1 MSIDKDRWAPPHE
14 GEKSGR
20 PSPSQATRPSNTPPR
35 NADTSVN
42 PDVIEDSY
50 TTAITAT
57 LPDESVDS
65 SRRRAFRA
73 GATRAGSSVRSALS
87 FTKTSKGWGTLAV
100 VVFVAALFGAIALRT
115 SAGSSSLATS
125 RPQGYRGTATNTETL
140 SSAWASGINTA
151 WVLPSAPDK
160 ASTEEQSVLVEGTTL
175 YVATRTQERVLRVSA
190 YDIASVQPVQ
200 KWVSDGQDIEV
211 RGRFGGP
218 RMISAGAW
226 VVVENVLVS
235 KETGRQQEAPWG
247 EDIPA
252 AFVDEV
258 LVTCSGLETCSGWT
272 NQSGSWTRQWQ
283 SITARQSSSSD
294 FWKGIHS
301 LVVGSGEESS
311 LLVPVESFR
320 HNPQLVNVHTGVV
333 ATLGAEGRLG
343 SGSRVVK
350 LYDASD
356 GVIVERDRGEME
368 VYDVSGRL
376 VDTFDPVRHNTQPTM
391 DGRAPTV
398 AELRGF
404 FTEVSAPWTTG
415 RVTIEK
421 EDCSVVK
428 LTPTGDF
435 PPRSATGV
443 KGLTTYY
450 SYTSKTCSFE
460 PRELRASTDGSAAFI
475 WVATWSTSTAY
486 MIDMNANK
494 THTFSGLT
502 RSTKTVWAFDDLLIT
517 ISDDGITAFTPASS

>member
-1 MSIDKDRWAPPHE
+1 M
-14 GEKSGR
+14 
-20 PSPSQATRPSNTPPR
+20 
-35 NADTSVN
+35 
-42 PDVIEDSY
+42 IEDSY

-87 FTKTSKGWGTLAV
+87 FTTASKGWGTLAV

-211 RGRFGGP
+211 RSRSGGP

-343 SGSRVVK
+343 SDSRVVK

-356 GVIVERDRGEME
+356 GIIVERDRLKME

-376 VDTFDPVRHNTQPTM
+376 VDTFDAVRHNTKPTM

-421 EDCSVVK
+421 EDCSVVR
-428 LTPTGDF
+428 LNPTGDF

-443 KGLTTYY
+443 KGLATYY
-450 SYTSKTCSFE
+450 SDSAKSCSFE
-460 PRELRASTDGSAAFI
+460 PQELRASTDGSAAFI

>member
-1 MSIDKDRWAPPHE
+1 M
-14 GEKSGR
+14 
-20 PSPSQATRPSNTPPR
+20 
-35 NADTSVN
+35 
-42 PDVIEDSY
+42 IEDSY

-87 FTKTSKGWGTLAV
+87 FTTASKGWGTLAV

-343 SGSRVVK
+343 SDSRVVK

-356 GVIVERDRGEME
+356 GIIVERDRLKME

-376 VDTFDPVRHNTQPTM
+376 VDTFDAVRHNTKPTM

-421 EDCSVVK
+421 EDCSVVR
-428 LTPTGDF
+428 LNPTGDF

-443 KGLTTYY
+443 KGLATYY
-450 SYTSKTCSFE
+450 SDSAKSCSFE
-460 PRELRASTDGSAAFI
+460 PQELRASTDGSAAFI

>member
-1 MSIDKDRWAPPHE
+1 M
-14 GEKSGR
+14 
-20 PSPSQATRPSNTPPR
+20 
-35 NADTSVN
+35 
-42 PDVIEDSY
+42 
-50 TTAITAT
+50 
-57 LPDESVDS
+57 
-65 SRRRAFRA
+65 
-73 GATRAGSSVRSALS
+73 
-87 FTKTSKGWGTLAV
+87 
-100 VVFVAALFGAIALRT
+100 VVFIAALFGAIALRT

-343 SGSRVVK
+343 SDSRVVK

-356 GVIVERDRGEME
+356 GIIVERDRLKME

-376 VDTFDPVRHNTQPTM
+376 VDTFDAVRHNTKPTM

-421 EDCSVVK
+421 EDCSVVR
-428 LTPTGDF
+428 LNPTGDF

-443 KGLTTYY
+443 KGLATYY
-450 SYTSKTCSFE
+450 SDSAKSCSFE
-460 PRELRASTDGSAAFI
+460 PQELRASTDGAAAFI

>member
-1 MSIDKDRWAPPHE
+1 M
-14 GEKSGR
+14 
-20 PSPSQATRPSNTPPR
+20 
-35 NADTSVN
+35 
-42 PDVIEDSY
+42 IEDSY

-87 FTKTSKGWGTLAV
+87 FTKTSKVWGTLAV
-100 VVFVAALFGAIALRT
+100 VVFVAALFGAIAFRT

-160 ASTEEQSVLVEGTTL
+160 ASTEAQSVLVEGTTL
-175 YVATRTQERVLRVSA
+175 YVATRTQERVLRLSA

-200 KWVSDGQDIEV
+200 TWVSDGQDIEV
-211 RGRFGGP
+211 RGRSGGP

-226 VVVENVLVS
+226 MVVDNVVVS
-235 KETGRQQEAPWG
+235 KETGRQQEAPWD

-272 NQSGSWTRQWQ
+272 NQSGSWTRLWQ
-283 SITARQSSSSD
+283 SITTKQSWSSD
-294 FWKGIHS
+294 TRS
-301 LVVGSGEESS
+301 DTRSQTVGSGEETS
-311 LLVPVESFR
+311 VIIPVSYDK
-320 HNPQLVNVHTGVV
+320 NPQLVNVHTGVV
-333 ATLGAEGRLG
+333 ATLGADGRLG
-343 SGSRVVK
+343 SGSRVEK

-421 EDCSVVK
+421 EDCSVVR

-494 THTFSGLT
+494 THTFSTLT

>member
-1 MSIDKDRWAPPHE
+1 M
-14 GEKSGR
+14 
-20 PSPSQATRPSNTPPR
+20 
-35 NADTSVN
+35 
-42 PDVIEDSY
+42 IEDSY

-87 FTKTSKGWGTLAV
+87 FTTASKGWGTLAV

-343 SGSRVVK
+343 SDSRVVK

-356 GVIVERDRGEME
+356 GIIVERDRLKME

-376 VDTFDPVRHNTQPTM
+376 VDTFDAVRHNTKPTM

-421 EDCSVVK
+421 EDCSVVR
-428 LTPTGDF
+428 LNPTGDF

-443 KGLTTYY
+443 KGLATYY
-450 SYTSKTCSFE
+450 SDSAKSCSFE
-460 PRELRASTDGSAAFI
+460 PQELRASTDGAAAFI

>member
-1 MSIDKDRWAPPHE
+1 M
-14 GEKSGR
+14 
-20 PSPSQATRPSNTPPR
+20 
-35 NADTSVN
+35 
-42 PDVIEDSY
+42 IEDSY

-175 YVATRTQERVLRVSA
+175 YVATRTQERVLRLSA

-226 VVVENVLVS
+226 VVVENVVVS
-235 KETGRQQEAPWG
+235 KETGRQQEAPWD

-343 SGSRVVK
+343 SDSRVVK

-356 GVIVERDRGEME
+356 GVIVERDRLKME

-376 VDTFDPVRHNTQPTM
+376 VDTFDAVRHNTKPTM

-421 EDCSVVK
+421 EDCSVVR

>member
-1 MSIDKDRWAPPHE
+1 M
-14 GEKSGR
+14 
-20 PSPSQATRPSNTPPR
+20 
-35 NADTSVN
+35 
-42 PDVIEDSY
+42 IEDSY

-57 LPDESVDS
+57 LPDESADS

-73 GATRAGSSVRSALS
+73 RATRAGSSVRSALS

-100 VVFVAALFGAIALRT
+100 VVFIAALFGAIAFRT

-175 YVATRTQERVLRVSA
+175 YVATRTQERVLRLSA

-235 KETGRQQEAPWG
+235 KETGRQQEAPWD

-376 VDTFDPVRHNTQPTM
+376 VDTFDPVRHNTQPTL

-421 EDCSVVK
+421 EDCSVVR
-428 LTPTGDF
+428 LNPTGDF

>member
-1 MSIDKDRWAPPHE
+1 M
-14 GEKSGR
+14 
-20 PSPSQATRPSNTPPR
+20 
-35 NADTSVN
+35 
-42 PDVIEDSY
+42 IEDSY

-87 FTKTSKGWGTLAV
+87 FTTASKGWGTLAV

-376 VDTFDPVRHNTQPTM
+376 VDTFDPVRHNTQPTL

-421 EDCSVVK
+421 EDCSVVR

>member
-1 MSIDKDRWAPPHE
+1 M
-14 GEKSGR
+14 
-20 PSPSQATRPSNTPPR
+20 
-35 NADTSVN
+35 
-42 PDVIEDSY
+42 IEDSY

-87 FTKTSKGWGTLAV
+87 FTTASKGWGTLAV
-100 VVFVAALFGAIALRT
+100 VVFVAALFGALALRT

-343 SGSRVVK
+343 SDSRVVK

-356 GVIVERDRGEME
+356 GIIVERDRLKME

-376 VDTFDPVRHNTQPTM
+376 VDTFDAVRHNTKPTM

-421 EDCSVVK
+421 EDCSVVR
-428 LTPTGDF
+428 LNPTGDF

-443 KGLTTYY
+443 KGLATYY
-450 SYTSKTCSFE
+450 SDSAKSCSFE
-460 PRELRASTDGSAAFI
+460 PQELRASTDGAAAFI

>member
-1 MSIDKDRWAPPHE
+1 
-14 GEKSGR
+14 
-20 PSPSQATRPSNTPPR
+20 
-35 NADTSVN
+35 
-42 PDVIEDSY
+42 
-50 TTAITAT
+50 
-57 LPDESVDS
+57 
-65 SRRRAFRA
+65 
-73 GATRAGSSVRSALS
+73 
-87 FTKTSKGWGTLAV
+87 
-100 VVFVAALFGAIALRT
+100 
-115 SAGSSSLATS
+115 
-125 RPQGYRGTATNTETL
+125 
-140 SSAWASGINTA
+140 
-151 WVLPSAPDK
+151 
-160 ASTEEQSVLVEGTTL
+160 
-175 YVATRTQERVLRVSA
+175 
-190 YDIASVQPVQ
+190 
-200 KWVSDGQDIEV
+200 
-211 RGRFGGP
+211 
-218 RMISAGAW
+218 MISAGAW
-226 VVVENVLVS
+226 VVVENVVVS
-235 KETGRQQEAPWG
+235 KETGRQQEAPWD

-283 SITARQSSSSD
+283 SITTKQSWSSD
-294 FWKGIHS
+294 TRS
-301 LVVGSGEESS
+301 DTRSQTVGSGEETS
-311 LLVPVESFR
+311 VIIPVYYDK
-320 HNPQLVNVHTGVV
+320 NPQLVNVHTGVV

-376 VDTFDPVRHNTQPTM
+376 VDTFDPVRHNTQPTL

-421 EDCSVVK
+421 EDCSVVR

>member
-1 MSIDKDRWAPPHE
+1 M
-14 GEKSGR
+14 
-20 PSPSQATRPSNTPPR
+20 
-35 NADTSVN
+35 
-42 PDVIEDSY
+42 IEDSY

-87 FTKTSKGWGTLAV
+87 FTTASKGWGTLAV

-376 VDTFDPVRHNTQPTM
+376 VDTFDAVRHNTQPTL

-421 EDCSVVK
+421 EDCSVVR

>member
-1 MSIDKDRWAPPHE
+1 M
-14 GEKSGR
+14 
-20 PSPSQATRPSNTPPR
+20 
-35 NADTSVN
+35 
-42 PDVIEDSY
+42 
-50 TTAITAT
+50 
-57 LPDESVDS
+57 
-65 SRRRAFRA
+65 
-73 GATRAGSSVRSALS
+73 
-87 FTKTSKGWGTLAV
+87 
-100 VVFVAALFGAIALRT
+100 VVFIAALFGAIALRT

-175 YVATRTQERVLRVSA
+175 YVATRTQERVLRLSA

-200 KWVSDGQDIEV
+200 TWVSDGQDIEV

-226 VVVENVLVS
+226 LAVENVLVS

-376 VDTFDPVRHNTQPTM
+376 VDTFDAVRHNTQPTL

-421 EDCSVVK
+421 EDCSVVR

-443 KGLTTYY
+443 KGLATYY
-450 SYTSKTCSFE
+450 SDSAKSCSFE

>member
-1 MSIDKDRWAPPHE
+1 M
-14 GEKSGR
+14 
-20 PSPSQATRPSNTPPR
+20 
-35 NADTSVN
+35 
-42 PDVIEDSY
+42 IEDSY

-87 FTKTSKGWGTLAV
+87 FTTASKGWGTLAV

-283 SITARQSSSSD
+283 SITARQSSSRD

-343 SGSRVVK
+343 SDSRVVK

-356 GVIVERDRGEME
+356 GIIVERDRLKME

-376 VDTFDPVRHNTQPTM
+376 VDTFDAVRHNTKPTM

-421 EDCSVVK
+421 EDCSVVR
-428 LTPTGDF
+428 LNPTGDF

-443 KGLTTYY
+443 KGLATYY
-450 SYTSKTCSFE
+450 SDSAKSCSFE
-460 PRELRASTDGSAAFI
+460 PQELRASTDGAAAFI

>member
-1 MSIDKDRWAPPHE
+1 M
-14 GEKSGR
+14 
-20 PSPSQATRPSNTPPR
+20 
-35 NADTSVN
+35 
-42 PDVIEDSY
+42 
-50 TTAITAT
+50 
-57 LPDESVDS
+57 
-65 SRRRAFRA
+65 
-73 GATRAGSSVRSALS
+73 RSALS
-87 FTKTSKGWGTLAV
+87 FTTASKGWGTLAV

-175 YVATRTQERVLRVSA
+175 YVATRTQERVLRLSA

-211 RGRFGGP
+211 RSRSGGP

-226 VVVENVLVS
+226 VVVENVVVS
-235 KETGRQQEAPWG
+235 KETGRQQEAPWD

-283 SITARQSSSSD
+283 SITTKQSWSSD
-294 FWKGIHS
+294 TRS
-301 LVVGSGEESS
+301 DTRSQTVGSGEETS
-311 LLVPVESFR
+311 VIIPVYYDK
-320 HNPQLVNVHTGVV
+320 NPQLVNVHTGVV

-343 SGSRVVK
+343 SDSRVVK

-356 GVIVERDRGEME
+356 GIIVERDRLKME

-376 VDTFDPVRHNTQPTM
+376 VDTFDAVRHNTKPTM

-415 RVTIEK
+415 LVTIEK
-421 EDCSVVK
+421 EDCSVVR
-428 LTPTGDF
+428 LTPTEDF

-443 KGLTTYY
+443 AG
-450 SYTSKTCSFE
+450 F
-460 PRELRASTDGSAAFI
+460 
-475 WVATWSTSTAY
+475 
-486 MIDMNANK
+486 
-494 THTFSGLT
+494 
-502 RSTKTVWAFDDLLIT
+502 
-517 ISDDGITAFTPASS
+517 

>member
-1 MSIDKDRWAPPHE
+1 M
-14 GEKSGR
+14 
-20 PSPSQATRPSNTPPR
+20 
-35 NADTSVN
+35 
-42 PDVIEDSY
+42 IEDSY

-73 GATRAGSSVRSALS
+73 RATRAGSSVRSALS

-100 VVFVAALFGAIALRT
+100 VVFIAALFGAIALRT

-175 YVATRTQERVLRVSA
+175 YVATRTQERVLRLSA

-211 RGRFGGP
+211 RGRSGGP

-226 VVVENVLVS
+226 VVVENVAVS
-235 KETGRQQEAPWG
+235 KETGRQQEAPWD

-333 ATLGAEGRLG
+333 ATLGADGRLG

-376 VDTFDPVRHNTQPTM
+376 VDTFDPVRHNTQPTL

-421 EDCSVVK
+421 EDCSIVR
-428 LTPTGDF
+428 LNPTGDF

-494 THTFSGLT
+494 THTFSTLT

>member
-1 MSIDKDRWAPPHE
+1 M
-14 GEKSGR
+14 
-20 PSPSQATRPSNTPPR
+20 
-35 NADTSVN
+35 
-42 PDVIEDSY
+42 
-50 TTAITAT
+50 
-57 LPDESVDS
+57 
-65 SRRRAFRA
+65 
-73 GATRAGSSVRSALS
+73 
-87 FTKTSKGWGTLAV
+87 
-100 VVFVAALFGAIALRT
+100 VVFIAALFGAIALRT

-175 YVATRTQERVLRVSA
+175 YVATRTQERVLRLSA

-235 KETGRQQEAPWG
+235 KETGRQQEAPWD

-343 SGSRVVK
+343 SDSRVVK

-376 VDTFDPVRHNTQPTM
+376 VDTFDAVRHNTKPTM

-421 EDCSVVK
+421 EDCSVVR
-428 LTPTGDF
+428 LNPTGDF

-443 KGLTTYY
+443 KGLATYY
-450 SYTSKTCSFE
+450 SDSAKSCSFE

>member
-1 MSIDKDRWAPPHE
+1 MSIDKDRWAPPIE

-57 LPDESVDS
+57 LPDESADS

-100 VVFVAALFGAIALRT
+100 VVFIAALFGAIALRT

-175 YVATRTQERVLRVSA
+175 YVATRTQERVLRLSA

-211 RGRFGGP
+211 RSRSGGP

-235 KETGRQQEAPWG
+235 KETGRQQEAPWD

-283 SITARQSSSSD
+283 SITTKQSWSSD
-294 FWKGIHS
+294 TRS
-301 LVVGSGEESS
+301 DTRSQTVGSGEETS
-311 LLVPVESFR
+311 VIIPVSYDK
-320 HNPQLVNVHTGVV
+320 NPQLVNVHTGVV
-333 ATLGAEGRLG
+333 ATLGADGRLG

-376 VDTFDPVRHNTQPTM
+376 VDTFDAVRHNTQPTL

-421 EDCSVVK
+421 EDCSVVR

-494 THTFSGLT
+494 THTFSTLT

>member
-1 MSIDKDRWAPPHE
+1 M
-14 GEKSGR
+14 
-20 PSPSQATRPSNTPPR
+20 
-35 NADTSVN
+35 
-42 PDVIEDSY
+42 
-50 TTAITAT
+50 
-57 LPDESVDS
+57 
-65 SRRRAFRA
+65 
-73 GATRAGSSVRSALS
+73 
-87 FTKTSKGWGTLAV
+87 

-343 SGSRVVK
+343 SDSRVVK

-356 GVIVERDRGEME
+356 GIIVERDRLKME

-376 VDTFDPVRHNTQPTM
+376 VDTFDAVRHNTKPTM

-421 EDCSVVK
+421 EDCSVVR
-428 LTPTGDF
+428 LNPTGDF

-443 KGLTTYY
+443 KGLATYY
-450 SYTSKTCSFE
+450 SDSAKSCSFE
-460 PRELRASTDGSAAFI
+460 PQELRASTDGAAAFI

>member
-1 MSIDKDRWAPPHE
+1 M
-14 GEKSGR
+14 
-20 PSPSQATRPSNTPPR
+20 
-35 NADTSVN
+35 
-42 PDVIEDSY
+42 IEDSY

-343 SGSRVVK
+343 SDSRVVK

-356 GVIVERDRGEME
+356 GIIVERDRLKME

-376 VDTFDPVRHNTQPTM
+376 VDTFDAVRHNTKPTM

-421 EDCSVVK
+421 EDCSVVR
-428 LTPTGDF
+428 LNPTGDF

-443 KGLTTYY
+443 KGLATYY
-450 SYTSKTCSFE
+450 SDSAKSCSFE
-460 PRELRASTDGSAAFI
+460 PQELRASTDGAAAFI

>member
-1 MSIDKDRWAPPHE
+1 M
-14 GEKSGR
+14 
-20 PSPSQATRPSNTPPR
+20 
-35 NADTSVN
+35 
-42 PDVIEDSY
+42 IEDSY

-175 YVATRTQERVLRVSA
+175 YVATRTQERVLRLSA

-211 RGRFGGP
+211 RSRSGGP

-235 KETGRQQEAPWG
+235 KETGRQQEAPWD

-283 SITARQSSSSD
+283 SITTKQSWSSD
-294 FWKGIHS
+294 TRS
-301 LVVGSGEESS
+301 DTRSQTVGSGEETS
-311 LLVPVESFR
+311 VIIPVYYDK
-320 HNPQLVNVHTGVV
+320 NTQLVNVHTGVV

-376 VDTFDPVRHNTQPTM
+376 VDTFDAVRHNTQPTL

-421 EDCSVVK
+421 EDCSVVR
-428 LTPTGDF
+428 LNPTGDF

>member
-1 MSIDKDRWAPPHE
+1 M
-14 GEKSGR
+14 
-20 PSPSQATRPSNTPPR
+20 
-35 NADTSVN
+35 
-42 PDVIEDSY
+42 
-50 TTAITAT
+50 
-57 LPDESVDS
+57 
-65 SRRRAFRA
+65 
-73 GATRAGSSVRSALS
+73 
-87 FTKTSKGWGTLAV
+87 

-376 VDTFDPVRHNTQPTM
+376 VDTFDPVRHNTQPTL

-421 EDCSVVK
+421 EDCSVVR

>member
-1 MSIDKDRWAPPHE
+1 M
-14 GEKSGR
+14 
-20 PSPSQATRPSNTPPR
+20 
-35 NADTSVN
+35 
-42 PDVIEDSY
+42 
-50 TTAITAT
+50 
-57 LPDESVDS
+57 
-65 SRRRAFRA
+65 
-73 GATRAGSSVRSALS
+73 
-87 FTKTSKGWGTLAV
+87 

-343 SGSRVVK
+343 SDSRVVK

-356 GVIVERDRGEME
+356 GIIVERDRLKME

-376 VDTFDPVRHNTQPTM
+376 VDTFDAVRHNTKPTM

-421 EDCSVVK
+421 EDCSVVR
-428 LTPTGDF
+428 LNPTGDF

-443 KGLTTYY
+443 KGLATYY
-450 SYTSKTCSFE
+450 SDSAKSCSFE
-460 PRELRASTDGSAAFI
+460 PQELRASTDGSAAFI

>member
-1 MSIDKDRWAPPHE
+1 M
-14 GEKSGR
+14 
-20 PSPSQATRPSNTPPR
+20 
-35 NADTSVN
+35 
-42 PDVIEDSY
+42 IEDSY

-87 FTKTSKGWGTLAV
+87 FTTASKGWGTLAV

-343 SGSRVVK
+343 SDSRVVK

-356 GVIVERDRGEME
+356 GIIVERDRLKME

-376 VDTFDPVRHNTQPTM
+376 VDTFDAVRHNTKPTM

-421 EDCSVVK
+421 EDCSVVR
-428 LTPTGDF
+428 LNPTGDF

-443 KGLTTYY
+443 KGLATYY
-450 SYTSKTCSFE
+450 SDSAKSCSFE

>member
-1 MSIDKDRWAPPHE
+1 M
-14 GEKSGR
+14 
-20 PSPSQATRPSNTPPR
+20 
-35 NADTSVN
+35 
-42 PDVIEDSY
+42 
-50 TTAITAT
+50 

-100 VVFVAALFGAIALRT
+100 VVFIAALFGAIALRT

-175 YVATRTQERVLRVSA
+175 YVATRTQERVLRLSA

-200 KWVSDGQDIEV
+200 KWVSNGQDIEV
-211 RGRFGGP
+211 RSRSGGP

-226 VVVENVLVS
+226 VVVENVAVS
-235 KETGRQQEAPWG
+235 KETGRQQEAPWD

-343 SGSRVVK
+343 SDSRVVK

-376 VDTFDPVRHNTQPTM
+376 VDTFDAVRHNTKPTM

-421 EDCSVVK
+421 EDCSVVR
-428 LTPTGDF
+428 LNPTGDF

-443 KGLTTYY
+443 KGLATYY
-450 SYTSKTCSFE
+450 SDSAKSCSFE

>member
-1 MSIDKDRWAPPHE
+1 M
-14 GEKSGR
+14 
-20 PSPSQATRPSNTPPR
+20 
-35 NADTSVN
+35 
-42 PDVIEDSY
+42 IEDSY

-73 GATRAGSSVRSALS
+73 GATRPGSSVRSSSS
-87 FTKTSKGWGTLAV
+87 FTTASKRWIALAV

-115 SAGSSSLATS
+115 SAGSSSLATPRS
-125 RPQGYRGTATNTETL
+125 QGYTGTATNTATL
-140 SSAWASGINTA
+140 SSAWASGIEAA
-151 WVLPSAPDK
+151 WVLPVDPDR
-160 ASTEEQSVLVEGTTL
+160 ATSELQSVLVEGTTL
-175 YVATRTQERVLRVSA
+175 YVTIKTQDKGLRVSA
-190 YDIASVQPVQ
+190 YDIASAQPVQ
-200 KWVSDGQDIEV
+200 TWVTDGQDIEV

-226 VVVENVLVS
+226 LAVENVLVS

-247 EDIPA
+247 EDIPT

-283 SITARQSSSSD
+283 SITTKQSWSSD
-294 FWKGIHS
+294 TRS
-301 LVVGSGEESS
+301 DTRSQTVGSGEETS
-311 LLVPVESFR
+311 VIIPVYYDK
-320 HNPQLVNVHTGVV
+320 NPQLVNVHTGVV

-343 SGSRVVK
+343 SDSRVVK

-421 EDCSVVK
+421 EDCSVVR
-428 LTPTGDF
+428 LNPTGDF

-443 KGLTTYY
+443 KGLATYY
-450 SYTSKTCSFE
+450 SDSAKSCSFE
-460 PRELRASTDGSAAFI
+460 PQELRASTDGSAAFI

-494 THTFSGLT
+494 THTFSTLT

>member
-1 MSIDKDRWAPPHE
+1 M
-14 GEKSGR
+14 
-20 PSPSQATRPSNTPPR
+20 
-35 NADTSVN
+35 
-42 PDVIEDSY
+42 IEDSY

-73 GATRAGSSVRSALS
+73 GATRPGSSVRSSSS
-87 FTKTSKGWGTLAV
+87 FTTASKRWIALAV

-115 SAGSSSLATS
+115 SAGSSSLATPRS
-125 RPQGYRGTATNTETL
+125 QGYTGTATNTATL
-140 SSAWASGINTA
+140 SSAWASGIEAA
-151 WVLPSAPDK
+151 WVLPVDPDR
-160 ASTEEQSVLVEGTTL
+160 ATSELQSVLVEGTTL
-175 YVATRTQERVLRVSA
+175 YVTIKTQDKGLRVSA
-190 YDIASVQPVQ
+190 YDIASAQPVQ
-200 KWVSDGQDIEV
+200 TWVTDGQDIEV

-226 VVVENVLVS
+226 LAVENVLVS

-247 EDIPA
+247 EDIPTV
-252 AFVDEV
+252 FVDEV

-283 SITARQSSSSD
+283 SITTKQSWSSD
-294 FWKGIHS
+294 TRS
-301 LVVGSGEESS
+301 DTRSQTVGSGEETS
-311 LLVPVESFR
+311 VIIPVYYDK
-320 HNPQLVNVHTGVV
+320 NPQLVNVHTGVV

-343 SGSRVVK
+343 SDSRVVK

-356 GVIVERDRGEME
+356 GIIVERDRLKME

-376 VDTFDPVRHNTQPTM
+376 VDTFDAVRHNTKPTM

-421 EDCSVVK
+421 EDCSVVR
-428 LTPTGDF
+428 LNPTGDF

-443 KGLTTYY
+443 KGLATYY
-450 SYTSKTCSFE
+450 SDSAKSCSFE
-460 PRELRASTDGSAAFI
+460 PQELRASTDGSAAFI
-475 WVATWSTSTAY
+475 WVATWSTSAAY

-494 THTFSGLT
+494 THTFSTLT
-502 RSTKTVWAFDDLLIT
+502 RSTKAVWAFDDLLIT

>member
-1 MSIDKDRWAPPHE
+1 M
-14 GEKSGR
+14 
-20 PSPSQATRPSNTPPR
+20 
-35 NADTSVN
+35 
-42 PDVIEDSY
+42 IEDSH

-73 GATRAGSSVRSALS
+73 GATRAGSSVRRALS
-87 FTKTSKGWGTLAV
+87 FTTASKGWGTLAV
-100 VVFVAALFGAIALRT
+100 VVFIAALFGAIALRT

-175 YVATRTQERVLRVSA
+175 YVATRTQERVLRLSA

-235 KETGRQQEAPWG
+235 KETGRQQEAPWD

-252 AFVDEV
+252 AFVDEI

-283 SITARQSSSSD
+283 SITTKQSSSSD

-343 SGSRVVK
+343 SDSRVVK

-356 GVIVERDRGEME
+356 GVIVERDRLKME

-376 VDTFDPVRHNTQPTM
+376 VDTFDAVRHNTKPTM

-421 EDCSVVK
+421 EDCSVVR
-428 LTPTGDF
+428 LNPTGDF

-443 KGLTTYY
+443 KGLATYY
-450 SYTSKTCSFE
+450 SDSAKSCSFE

>member
-1 MSIDKDRWAPPHE
+1 M
-14 GEKSGR
+14 
-20 PSPSQATRPSNTPPR
+20 
-35 NADTSVN
+35 
-42 PDVIEDSY
+42 IEDSY

-175 YVATRTQERVLRVSA
+175 YVATRTQDKGLRVSA

-226 VVVENVLVS
+226 VVVENVLVF
-235 KETGRQQEAPWG
+235 KETGRQQEAPWD

-333 ATLGAEGRLG
+333 ATLGAEGRL
-343 SGSRVVK
+343 SSDSRVVK

-376 VDTFDPVRHNTQPTM
+376 VDTFDPVRHNTQPTL

-421 EDCSVVK
+421 EDCSVVR
-428 LTPTGDF
+428 LNPTGDF

>member
-1 MSIDKDRWAPPHE
+1 M
-14 GEKSGR
+14 
-20 PSPSQATRPSNTPPR
+20 
-35 NADTSVN
+35 
-42 PDVIEDSY
+42 IEDSY

-57 LPDESVDS
+57 LPDESADS

-100 VVFVAALFGAIALRT
+100 VVFIAALFGAIALRT

-125 RPQGYRGTATNTETL
+125 PQGYRGTATNTETL

-175 YVATRTQERVLRVSA
+175 YVATRTQERVLRLSA

-200 KWVSDGQDIEV
+200 KWVSNGQDIEV
-211 RGRFGGP
+211 RGRSGGP

-226 VVVENVLVS
+226 VVVENVVVS
-235 KETGRQQEAPWG
+235 KETGRQQEAPWD

-252 AFVDEV
+252 AFVDEI

-283 SITARQSSSSD
+283 SITAKQSWSSD
-294 FWKGIHS
+294 TRS
-301 LVVGSGEESS
+301 DTRSQTVGSGEETS
-311 LLVPVESFR
+311 VIIPVYYDK
-320 HNPQLVNVHTGVV
+320 NPQLVNVHTGVV

-421 EDCSVVK
+421 EDCSVVR

-450 SYTSKTCSFE
+450 SYSSKTCSFE

-494 THTFSGLT
+494 THTFSTLT

>member
-1 MSIDKDRWAPPHE
+1 M
-14 GEKSGR
+14 
-20 PSPSQATRPSNTPPR
+20 
-35 NADTSVN
+35 
-42 PDVIEDSY
+42 IEDSY

-73 GATRAGSSVRSALS
+73 GATHAGSSVRSALS

-100 VVFVAALFGAIALRT
+100 VVFVAALFGAIAFRT

-140 SSAWASGINTA
+140 SSAWASGINAA

-175 YVATRTQERVLRVSA
+175 YVATRTQERVLRLSA

-211 RGRFGGP
+211 RSRSGGP

-235 KETGRQQEAPWG
+235 KETGRQQEAPWD

-258 LVTCSGLETCSGWT
+258 LVTCSSLETCSGWT

-283 SITARQSSSSD
+283 SITAKQSWSSD
-294 FWKGIHS
+294 TRS
-301 LVVGSGEESS
+301 DTRSQTVGSGEETSMII
-311 LLVPVESFR
+311 PVYYDK
-320 HNPQLVNVHTGVV
+320 NPQLVNVHTGVV

-376 VDTFDPVRHNTQPTM
+376 VDTFDPVRHNTQPTL

-421 EDCSVVK
+421 EDCSVVR

-494 THTFSGLT
+494 THTFSTLT

>member
-1 MSIDKDRWAPPHE
+1 
-14 GEKSGR
+14 
-20 PSPSQATRPSNTPPR
+20 
-35 NADTSVN
+35 
-42 PDVIEDSY
+42 VIEDSY

-73 GATRAGSSVRSALS
+73 GATRAGSSVRSSSS
-87 FTKTSKGWGTLAV
+87 FTTASKGWGTLAV
-100 VVFVAALFGAIALRT
+100 VVFIAALFGAIALRT
-115 SAGSSSLATS
+115 SAGSSSLATP
-125 RPQGYRGTATNTETL
+125 RPQGYRGTATNTATL
-140 SSAWASGINTA
+140 SSAWASGIEAA
-151 WVLPSAPDK
+151 WVLPVDPDR
-160 ASTEEQSVLVEGTTL
+160 ATSELQSVLVEGTTL
-175 YVATRTQERVLRVSA
+175 YVTIKTQDKGLRVSA
-190 YDIASVQPVQ
+190 YDIASAQPVQ
-200 KWVSDGQDIEV
+200 TWVTDGQDIEV

-226 VVVENVLVS
+226 LAVENVLVS
-235 KETGRQQEAPWG
+235 KETGRQQEAPWD

-343 SGSRVVK
+343 SDSRVVK

-356 GVIVERDRGEME
+356 GVIVERDRLKME

-376 VDTFDPVRHNTQPTM
+376 VDTFDAVRHNTKPTM

-421 EDCSVVK
+421 EDCSVVR
-428 LTPTGDF
+428 LNPTGDF